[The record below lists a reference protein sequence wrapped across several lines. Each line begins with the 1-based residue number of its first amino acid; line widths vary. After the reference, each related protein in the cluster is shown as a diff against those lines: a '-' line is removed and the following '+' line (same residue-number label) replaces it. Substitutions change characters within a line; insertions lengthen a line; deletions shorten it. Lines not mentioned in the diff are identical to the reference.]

1 MIRKLRE
8 RERDVKCMKK
18 FLYLSG
24 GNLEK
29 FFAEGTCPEKLLYE
43 RFLQS
48 TAKRKLIEK
57 FLKLSRGTWSLPIYT
72 LSLNTF
78 WRP

>member
-1 MIRKLRE
+1 MKW
-8 RERDVKCMKK
+8 MKK

-48 TAKRKLIEK
+48 KSNKQHENSFFFGVKGGFPTH
-57 FLKLSRGTWSLPIYT
+57 SQV
-72 LSLNTF
+72 
-78 WRP
+78 